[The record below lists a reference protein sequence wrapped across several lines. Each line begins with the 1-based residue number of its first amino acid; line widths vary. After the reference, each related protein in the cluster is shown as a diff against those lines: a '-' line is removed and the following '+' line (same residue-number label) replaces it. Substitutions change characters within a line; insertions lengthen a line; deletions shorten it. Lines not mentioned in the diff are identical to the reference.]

1 MEPVLLTML
10 SRFLIDRERSNH
22 RN

>member
-22 RN
+22 RS